1 MQMRRFD
8 LLCLI
13 SFVCFVFT
21 GALVG
26 LSSATNPNDNH
37 ISFTHSFHVGVGDA
51 RIMFFNDADYGPYSG
66 SIINLGDAEGNVMFK
81 GDIRAR
87 TVLDR
92 FWHLWEYGLVMR
104 RYVSSDGTVME
115 PDTLCDLPGIYYR
128 HFTRAD
134 WALWTLKGSLAY
146 PAIIFSVLPLA
157 RSALRLKR
165 RRRPASS

>member
-104 RYVSSDGTVME
+104 RYVSQMAPLWSRILFATCREFTTV
-115 PDTLCDLPGIYYR
+115 IS
-128 HFTRAD
+128 RA
-134 WALWTLKGSLAY
+134 LIG
-146 PAIIFSVLPLA
+146 PFG
-157 RSALRLKR
+157 R
-165 RRRPASS
+165 